1 MINTVLVYLHGT
13 SIYNEAFGT
22 SIYNVEP
29 GTSM

>member
-13 SIYNEAFGT
+13 GIYNEAFGT